1 MTEPSNSPR
10 PATPNT
16 DESRARG
23 SSWTALVDAAVVG
36 TGRAPPPPVPPV
48 LATLSGPAT
57 ELGPAE
63 VGPAA
68 NGTAPEDAG
77 ALAAAGLL
85 HAAAAASRARRA
97 GLQPADAADVAPP
110 PPAPADGRP
119 EVSAAATRR
128 LSDLLAA
135 DRTDLV
141 LEWLRMLAPTGCRPP
156 DALVPV
162 LLAAAGGSRDLRA
175 AVTPLVGPLAGWLAA
190 ANPEW
195 AWIAAL
201 GSAGQADP
209 AAWPTSS
216 HRERRALLE
225 SLRRTDPA
233 AARDLV
239 VSTWETDTARDR
251 TAFIVAL
258 GTGLGPDDEE
268 VLERALADNRAE
280 VRLAAAG
287 LLARLPG
294 SRFSGRA
301 ADRAAA
307 AVLVR
312 RSLTGRKLVATAPDE
327 ATPDMLAD
335 CIDPSLPRATGRR
348 SWLLRQIVAAAPAA
362 WWPAHTGLAPP
373 ELLALAAGT
382 EWATALEFG
391 WTDGAIRDADPA
403 WLTALLARRADRA
416 VFQALPVADREDW
429 LRRHPDSPL
438 FAALDLVPGPWSA
451 GLSEVVCARLR
462 SLATIDPRQSPETR
476 RLLRL
481 AALRLEPDAAP
492 RLVPDLVHS
501 RLLDS
506 WAEMLTTLSI
516 RAAMY
521 RELNQERRR

>member
-1 MTEPSNSPR
+1 
-10 PATPNT
+10 
-16 DESRARG
+16 
-23 SSWTALVDAAVVG
+23 
-36 TGRAPPPPVPPV
+36 
-48 LATLSGPAT
+48 
-57 ELGPAE
+57 
-63 VGPAA
+63 
-68 NGTAPEDAG
+68 
-77 ALAAAGLL
+77 
-85 HAAAAASRARRA
+85 
-97 GLQPADAADVAPP
+97 
-110 PPAPADGRP
+110 
-119 EVSAAATRR
+119 
-128 LSDLLAA
+128 
-135 DRTDLV
+135 
-141 LEWLRMLAPTGCRPP
+141 MLAPTGCRPP

-175 AVTPLVGPLAGWLAA
+175 AITPLVGPLAGWLAA

-201 GSAGQADP
+201 GPGSQSDP

-216 HRERRALLE
+216 LRERRALLD

-233 AARDLV
+233 AARELV
-239 VSTWETDTARDR
+239 LSTWDTDTARDR

-258 GTGLGPDDEE
+258 GPDLRPDDEDL
-268 VLERALADNRAE
+268 LERALADKRAE

-307 AVLVR
+307 AVHVQ

-335 CIDPSLPRATGRR
+335 CIDPSPPRATGRR
-348 SWLLRQIVAAAPAA
+348 SWLLRQIVAAPPAA
-362 WWPAHTGLAPP
+362 WWPAHTGLQPA
-373 ELLALAAGT
+373 ELLAAAAGT
-382 EWATALEFG
+382 EWATALELG
-391 WTDGAIRDADPA
+391 WTDGAIRDSDPA

-416 VFQALPVADREDW
+416 VFQALPAADREDW
-429 LRRHPDSPL
+429 LRRYPDSPL

-451 GLSEVVCARLR
+451 GLSEVVCARLTG
-462 SLATIDPRQSPETR
+462 LATIDPRQSPETR

-481 AALRLEPDAAP
+481 AGLRLDPAAAP
-492 RLVPDLVHS
+492 RLVPELVHS

-506 WAEMLTTLSI
+506 WAEMLTTLSV

-521 RELNQERRR
+521 RELNQERMP